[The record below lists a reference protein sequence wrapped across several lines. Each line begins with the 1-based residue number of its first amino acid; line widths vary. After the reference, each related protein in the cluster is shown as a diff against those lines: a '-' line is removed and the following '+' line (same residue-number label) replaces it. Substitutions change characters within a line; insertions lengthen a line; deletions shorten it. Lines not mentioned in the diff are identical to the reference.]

1 MQNAVIVDAVR
12 TPTGRRKGKLNAW
25 HPVDLASVTLKA
37 LIERNDFDPGLVDDV
52 LMGCVSQVGEQG
64 WNVGRNAALA
74 AGFPE
79 DVVGTT
85 IDRQCGSSQQ
95 SSHFAAQSVMAG
107 AYDVVI
113 AAGVESMTR
122 VPMGVTAQGPG
133 QPFGPMVMDRYAH
146 GLVPQGISAELIA
159 EKWGLS
165 REALDTI
172 AYDSH
177 MRATRATEEGRFERE
192 IVPVDI
198 TLEDGSTELMTR
210 DEGIRPNTTPEVL
223 AGLKP
228 AFKPDGVVTAGNSS
242 QISDGSA
249 AVLIMSEEKADDLG
263 LTPMARFVGVLVGR
277 SGSGDH
283 AHRADSG
290 NVQGAGPDRSEH
302 RRYRPLRGQRGIR
315 GGEWRLAGRAWR
327 VGSGR
332 AVGQDQRQ
340 RRRHCPWPPA
350 RMLRRQTHRHP
361 RARARAQ
368 RKALRPPDHVRGRR
382 HGQRHDHRKLLRH
395 FVPRI
400 GQQLAA
406 SSVQPERPISAA
418 APDFGFTA
426 GWRLSAAS

>member
-12 TPTGRRKGKLNAW
+12 TPTGRRNGKLNAW

-263 LTPMARFVGVLVGR
+263 LTPMARFVGFSLAGVDPVTMLTGPIPATSKVLDRTGLSIDDIDLFEVNEAFAAVNGAWLAEHGGSDPDALWARTNVNGGAIALGHPLGCSGAKLTATLVHELER
-277 SGSGDH
+277 SGKRYGL
-283 AHRADSG
+283 
-290 NVQGAGPDRSEH
+290 QTMCAG
-302 RRYRPLRGQRGIR
+302 
-315 GGEWRLAGRAWR
+315 GGMANAMIIE
-327 VGSGR
+327 S
-332 AVGQDQRQ
+332 
-340 RRRHCPWPPA
+340 
-350 RMLRRQTHRHP
+350 
-361 RARARAQ
+361 
-368 RKALRPPDHVRGRR
+368 
-382 HGQRHDHRKLLRH
+382 
-395 FVPRI
+395 F
-400 GQQLAA
+400 
-406 SSVQPERPISAA
+406 
-418 APDFGFTA
+418 
-426 GWRLSAAS
+426 

>member
-12 TPTGRRKGKLNAW
+12 TPTGRRNGKLNAW

-133 QPFGPMVMDRYAH
+133 QPFGPMVMDRYAR

-263 LTPMARFVGVLVGR
+263 LTPMARFVGFSLAGVDPVTMLTGPIPATSKVLDRTGLSIDDIDLFEVNEAFAAVNGAWLAEHGGSDPNALWARTNVNGGAIALGHPLGCSGAKLTATLVHELER
-277 SGSGDH
+277 SGK
-283 AHRADSG
+283 
-290 NVQGAGPDRSEH
+290 
-302 RRYRPLRGQRGIR
+302 RYGLQTMCE
-315 GGEWRLAGRAWR
+315 GGGMANAMIIE
-327 VGSGR
+327 S
-332 AVGQDQRQ
+332 
-340 RRRHCPWPPA
+340 
-350 RMLRRQTHRHP
+350 
-361 RARARAQ
+361 
-368 RKALRPPDHVRGRR
+368 
-382 HGQRHDHRKLLRH
+382 
-395 FVPRI
+395 F
-400 GQQLAA
+400 
-406 SSVQPERPISAA
+406 
-418 APDFGFTA
+418 
-426 GWRLSAAS
+426 